1 MEVSGVGATPPAP
14 GTRQAA
20 PEQPPADT
28 QTQQTSAE
36 STPPPA
42 DTSRGKNVDTSA

>member
-20 PEQPPADT
+20 PEPPPADT
-28 QTQQTSAE
+28 QTQSE
-36 STPPPA
+36 SSPPSS
-42 DTSRGKNVDTSA
+42 DSSRGQNVDTSA

>member
-20 PEQPPADT
+20 PDPSPADT
-28 QTQQTSAE
+28 QAQQSD
-36 STPPPA
+36 STPPSS
-42 DTSRGKNVDTSA
+42 DSSRGQNVDTSA